1 MRYSPTGPL
10 VLRGIDIEVRPGTRV
25 SVVGRTGAGK
35 SSLLVSLLRLV
46 EPCGGSVIIDGI
58 DVASLPLRLLR
69 RRVCV
74 ISQVSARGN
83 EGQGRV
89 RATGT
94 SPGTERVTRPHRH
107 PTSGTG
113 RTPSSSP
120 TRSAAISTRSET
132 TLTRTYCVCWSRCDC

>member
-58 DVASLPLRLLR
+58 DAASLPLRLLR

-74 ISQVSARGN
+74 ISQVSAWGT
-83 EGQGRV
+83 EGQGCGRPAHLRAQQGSLAPTAPHFRNPQDPLFFTDTLRRNLDPFGDYPDADLLRV
-89 RATGT
+89 L
-94 SPGTERVTRPHRH
+94 EQV
-107 PTSGTG
+107 
-113 RTPSSSP
+113 
-120 TRSAAISTRSET
+120 
-132 TLTRTYCVCWSRCDC
+132 